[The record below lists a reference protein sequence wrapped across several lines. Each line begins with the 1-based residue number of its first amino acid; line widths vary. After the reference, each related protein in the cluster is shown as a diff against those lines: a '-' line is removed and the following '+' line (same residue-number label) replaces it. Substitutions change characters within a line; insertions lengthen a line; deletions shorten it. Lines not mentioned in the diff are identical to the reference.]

1 MADYDIVIIGGG
13 INGCG
18 IARDAAGR
26 GLSVLLVEQNDLA
39 SATSSASTKLIHGG
53 LRYLEHYEFR
63 LVRESLAERERLL
76 RLAPH
81 LVRPMRFVLPYTRGS
96 RRAWLLRLGFWFY
109 DHLGGRTSLPPTRVV
124 DLADDPVGVPLKP
137 GFHLGFEF
145 SDCVTDDAR
154 LVIANAIGAREKG
167 AKIRPHTRLVSA
179 RREGD
184 RWQLVLQFAGRRE
197 TVTARALVNAGGPWA
212 VRINETII
220 RRPSRHKIRLVKGSH
235 IVVPR
240 LHAHDRAYF
249 LQNDDGRLVF
259 AIPYQ
264 DQYTLIGTT
273 EVDVAGDPEHASA
286 SADEILYLCHAA
298 ASYFRAPVDPTKL
311 VWNYSG
317 IRPLLDDGSGKANDV
332 TRDYLIETDGRYGE
346 PPLVSIFGGKLTT
359 YRRLAE
365 AVLAKLA
372 NRFVMGN
379 NWTADEPLPGG
390 DLGAGGVDGL
400 ISEIVARHSFITQTH
415 ARRLARSYGSRA
427 WKIIAEAKSLDDL
440 GPRIVGDLYR
450 TELDYLSTEE
460 WAGSADDVLWR
471 RTKLGLTASPAEIAA
486 LKSALVRTPSA
497 KSAAG

>member
-1 MADYDIVIIGGG
+1 MADYDLAIIGGG

-53 LRYLEHYEFR
+53 LRYLEHYKFH
-63 LVRESLAERERLL
+63 LVRKSLAERERLL
-76 RLAPH
+76 KLAPH
-81 LVRPMRFVLPYTRGS
+81 LIRPMRFVLPYVQGS
-96 RRAWLLRLGFWFY
+96 RPGWMLRLGFWVY
-109 DHLGGRTSLPPTRVV
+109 DRLAGRTSLPPTRVV

-137 GFHLGFEF
+137 GLHLGFEF

-154 LVIANAIGAREKG
+154 LVMANAIGAREKG
-167 AKIRPHTRLVSA
+167 ATIRPHTRLVSA
-179 RREGD
+179 RREAD
-184 RWQLVLQFAGRRE
+184 RWQLILQAAGRRE
-197 TVTARALVNAGGPWA
+197 TVTARALINAGGPWVA
-212 VRINETII
+212 RINENII

-240 LHAHDRAYF
+240 LHAHERAYF

-273 EVDVAGDPEHASA
+273 EVDVSGDPGQASA
-286 SADEILYLCHAA
+286 SADEILYLCRAA
-298 ASYFRAPVDPTKL
+298 AAYFRAPVDTTKL

-317 IRPLLDDGSGKANDV
+317 VRPLLDDGSGNANDV
-332 TRDYLIETDGRYGE
+332 TRDYLIETDAPYGE

-365 AVLAKLA
+365 AVLAKLSSW
-372 NRFVMGN
+372 FVMGAS
-379 NWTADEPLPGG
+379 WTADDPLPGG
-390 DLGAGGVDGL
+390 DIGPGGVDGL
-400 ISEIVARHSFITQTH
+400 VSEIVTRHSFIASAH
-415 ARRLARSYGSRA
+415 ARRLANAYGSRV

-440 GPRIVGDLYR
+440 GPRIIGDLHR
-450 TELDYLSTEE
+450 AELDYLRREE
-460 WAGSADDVLWR
+460 WARTADDVLWR
-471 RTKLGLTASPAEIAA
+471 RSKLGLAASPAEIAA
-486 LKSALVRTPSA
+486 LNSALVQTPSTERV
-497 KSAAG
+497 AG